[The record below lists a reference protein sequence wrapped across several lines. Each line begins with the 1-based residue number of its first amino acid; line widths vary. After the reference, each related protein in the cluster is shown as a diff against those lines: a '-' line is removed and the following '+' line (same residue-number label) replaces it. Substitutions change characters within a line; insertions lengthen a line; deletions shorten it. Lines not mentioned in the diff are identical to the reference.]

1 MAKHSVQSRCFTK
14 EVEEEVLELLY
25 IIHQVG
31 RLRFIKSRIDF
42 DKAAIDVSSFM
53 PGQAYVALSRLR
65 SLEGLILLSPLRMNG
80 ISNDQDVMD
89 YALNKASEELLKNS
103 LHFETKILFIIII
116 NSFDWHDLAQEWRN
130 HKFSYGDKT
139 ENTTKSNM
147 PIGLQN
153 NWMRSKAF
161 WTHPKNSY
169 TN

>member
-1 MAKHSVQSRCFTK
+1 
-14 EVEEEVLELLY
+14 
-25 IIHQVG
+25 
-31 RLRFIKSRIDF
+31 
-42 DKAAIDVSSFM
+42 M

-65 SLEGLILLSPLRMNG
+65 SLEGLFCFLHWMNG

-89 YALNKASEELLKNS
+89 YALNKASEVAEEFPAWNQN
-103 LHFETKILFIIII
+103 FIHNYLI

-139 ENTTKSNM
+139 ENTTNPNM

-153 NWMRSKAF
+153 NGCDRRGLDPS
-161 WTHPKNSY
+161 KNSC